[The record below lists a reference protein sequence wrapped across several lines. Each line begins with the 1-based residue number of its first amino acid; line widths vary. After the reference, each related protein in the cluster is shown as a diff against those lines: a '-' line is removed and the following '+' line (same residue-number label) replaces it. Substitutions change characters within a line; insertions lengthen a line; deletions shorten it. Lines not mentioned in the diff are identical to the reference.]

1 MYLFIHVL
9 RDVAGPARVVYD
21 RGRIPATSP
30 RSVIG
35 ARGGKLRAWREATM
49 HRPVMGAVSIGL
61 LGLLALGARG
71 EEPPAGREPI
81 RTGKV
86 FRLEEVEAQREQTG
100 RPWLEFLTVPD
111 LSLGLY
117 ALAAGEEDLQTPHLE
132 DEVYLV
138 VKGKA
143 VVVIAG
149 ERTPVGPGSIVYVV
163 KGIEHRFEDIEEDLE
178 VLVLFSVGK
187 EGP

>member
-1 MYLFIHVL
+1 LEEAMM
-9 RDVAGPARVVYD
+9 RKC
-21 RGRIPATSP
+21 
-30 RSVIG
+30 SVGII
-35 ARGGKLRAWREATM
+35 LTCL
-49 HRPVMGAVSIGL
+49 V
-61 LGLLALGARG
+61 GLLALPARG
-71 EEPPAGREPI
+71 ADAPAGQETI

-86 FRLEEVEAQREQTG
+86 FRLEEVEAERQGTG

-149 ERTPVGPGSIVYVV
+149 EKTPVEPGSIIYVV
-163 KGIEHRFEDIEEDLE
+163 KGVEHKFEDLEGDLE
-178 VLVLFSVGK
+178 VLALFAVGK
-187 EGP
+187 GSK